1 MKDFWEESEVKKV
14 NKKKVI
20 IISVIAVLL
29 VTSAIII
36 TIYIKNIPFR
46 EWFDKNI
53 FRKEINQDKLT
64 SIEIKED
71 DNPTVYAFNQYIGIL
86 NKNEFKIY
94 NNTGKEE
101 KKLNLEITNPLMDES
116 NRYLVVGENKGKKL
130 YLITDKDITWEN
142 EVEGNISQVHVNKNG
157 YVAVTVTDTS
167 HKTVIIMY
175 DNEGNALFKTFLSYT
190 RVSDVTISNDSKYL
204 AIAEIDT
211 SGTIIQSNIKV
222 ISVEKAK
229 AKTDSE
235 NSIIASY
242 QGENND
248 LITNIKYQDKNRL
261 ICMYT
266 DKIKSIGMDGSI
278 EIISENS
285 DKKITFSA
293 IELNNHIATIEEKS
307 SGLFTADSIVSLVNT
322 ENKST
327 VNYSAD
333 AVAKEVYA
341 SGDIVALNLGTEV
354 EFINTGGW
362 LVKRYKSNQE
372 VTNITLAGNI
382 AGIIYRDRVEII
394 NL

>member
-1 MKDFWEESEVKKV
+1 MKDFWEEPEVKKV

-20 IISVIAVLL
+20 IISAIAVLL
-29 VTSAIII
+29 AVSAIIT

-64 SIEIKED
+64 SIEIKEGD
-71 DNPTVYAFNQYIGIL
+71 DPAVYAFNQYIGIL

-101 KKLNLEITNPLMDES
+101 KKLNIEITNPLVDES

-167 HKTVIIMY
+167 HKTVVIMY

-190 RVSDVTISNDSKYL
+190 RVSDIAISNDSKYL

-211 SGTIIQSNIKV
+211 SGTMIRSNIKV

-266 DKIKSIGMDGSI
+266 DKIKSIAMDGST
-278 EIISENS
+278 EIISENL

-307 SGLFTADSIVSLVNT
+307 SGLFTADSVVSLVNT
-322 ENKST
+322 ENKSI

-341 SGDIVALNLGTEV
+341 SGDIVALNLGTQV